1 MWIVLCSGK
10 FDQMR
15 REIDEEQTEP
25 PEAVA
30 GIELGDF
37 SSNPAPGVAHAVM
50 LPEEE
55 ANKYYTNQV

>member
-1 MWIVLCSGK
+1 
-10 FDQMR
+10 MR

-37 SSNPAPGVAHAVM
+37 SSNPAPGVAQAVM
-50 LPEEE
+50 LPPEE
-55 ANKYYTNQV
+55 ANKYYTNNVWDDTK